1 MGPHPRPYDGM
12 TNDEL
17 GDLAKRTLL
26 SAAEEPADS
35 IDRAMKFA
43 AYDSIVNEAK
53 RRVLNQISADL
64 GLPDIEP

>member
-26 SAAEEPADS
+26 AASEEPAGS